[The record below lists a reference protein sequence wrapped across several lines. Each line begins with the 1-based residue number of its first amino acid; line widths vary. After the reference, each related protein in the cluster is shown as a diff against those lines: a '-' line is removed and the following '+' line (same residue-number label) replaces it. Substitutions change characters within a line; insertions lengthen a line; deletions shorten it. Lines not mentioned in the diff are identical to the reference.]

1 MLRINLLVNFVSQ
14 RNLNLICN
22 LANEQLNLSN
32 NLKVQKEAR
41 ERELKA
47 AKESITSL
55 KEVIKKRD
63 HEILELKFCNLL
75 FNCSLE
81 RITE

>member
-1 MLRINLLVNFVSQ
+1 
-14 RNLNLICN
+14 
-22 LANEQLNLSN
+22 
-32 NLKVQKEAR
+32 VQKEAR

-47 AKESITSL
+47 AKEGITSL